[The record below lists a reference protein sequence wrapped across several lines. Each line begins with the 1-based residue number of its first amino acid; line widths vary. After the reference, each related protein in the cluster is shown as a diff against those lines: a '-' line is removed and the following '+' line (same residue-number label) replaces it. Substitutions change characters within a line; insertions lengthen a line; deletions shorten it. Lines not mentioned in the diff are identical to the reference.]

1 LLEETPLLDTI
12 EARRTGRLIA
22 GSIATL
28 VILLG
33 TFIGYRLLTARPHKD
48 DSSDGDKIEVVDIH
62 KVRLRNENEAAALL
76 ERARAVDRSGNHPL
90 AHRLLTRLSSA
101 YPETKAADA
110 AREALGRWTQNRPH
124 FSDSP
129 RPDAAAAG
137 ESPPAPPGDP
147 GVVTAVD
154 APRWNSPGAAGVN
167 APSPAAPPV
176 ATHPEL
182 ALAANTPAPTA
193 RGGAVPPIAPEAAS
207 AGTSPAP
214 AAPATPPVPA
224 RTLPAGFQARSGAGI
239 DPSGWPVEVVC
250 SRDGAM
256 MVLVPGGPYV
266 MGRDGADPAEA
277 PSHLTRVSTF
287 YIDKHEV
294 TNRQFE
300 LFLRDA
306 GARSDRSQALARD
319 GGRVSVSEDFPA
331 AMVSAKDARDY
342 AEWAGKRLPTEAQWE
357 KAARGTDGRLYPWG
371 AEPPA
376 WVRPRVPLQVD
387 AVMTYPIDL
396 SPYGAYD
403 MAGNVMEWTRDWYD
417 SAAYAI
423 YRGTAAED
431 PTGPSSRPP
440 TNQVAVRGGSRQ
452 WIITAREGMPE
463 GSRLPYLGFRC
474 MLPVEGPDTIVSP
487 ADPARPGAKPAATAK
502 KGAVPF

>member
-1 LLEETPLLDTI
+1 
-12 EARRTGRLIA
+12 
-22 GSIATL
+22 
-28 VILLG
+28 V
-33 TFIGYRLLTARPHKD
+33 
-48 DSSDGDKIEVVDIH
+48 
-62 KVRLRNENEAAALL
+62 
-76 ERARAVDRSGNHPL
+76 
-90 AHRLLTRLSSA
+90 
-101 YPETKAADA
+101 
-110 AREALGRWTQNRPH
+110 
-124 FSDSP
+124 
-129 RPDAAAAG
+129 
-137 ESPPAPPGDP
+137 
-147 GVVTAVD
+147 
-154 APRWNSPGAAGVN
+154 
-167 APSPAAPPV
+167 
-176 ATHPEL
+176 
-182 ALAANTPAPTA
+182 
-193 RGGAVPPIAPEAAS
+193 
-207 AGTSPAP
+207 
-214 AAPATPPVPA
+214 
-224 RTLPAGFQARSGAGI
+224 GI
-239 DPSGWPVEVVC
+239 DPSGWPVEVVG

-256 MVLVPGGPYV
+256 MVLVPGGPYI

-277 PSHLTRVSTF
+277 PAHLTRLSTF

-300 LFLRDA
+300 VFLREA
-306 GARSDRSQALARD
+306 GPRAERSQALARD

-357 KAARGTDGRLYPWG
+357 KAARGTDQRLYPWG
-371 AEPPA
+371 AQPPA

-387 AVMTYPIDL
+387 AVMTYPNDL
-396 SPYGAYD
+396 SPFGAYD

-423 YRGTAAED
+423 YRGVAADD

-474 MLPVEGPDTIVSP
+474 VLPVEGPDTIVNP
-487 ADPARPGAKPAATAK
+487 AGADPSRPGANPAGTAK